1 MVVQNAFKILLTGE
15 YTKRKIFYADVVIMN
30 INPGGGHRDR
40 DRMVVGFT
48 TTCTISALAP
58 PTLGF
63 LIPFMAK
70 CIRYNVFKKNNI

>member
-15 YTKRKIFYADVVIMN
+15 YTKSSILYADVVIMN

-40 DRMVVGFT
+40 DRMVVEFT
-48 TTCTISALAP
+48 TTCTISSLAP

-63 LIPFMAK
+63 RIPFMER
-70 CIRYNVFKKNNI
+70 CIRYNIK

>member
-1 MVVQNAFKILLTGE
+1 MVVQNAFQILLTGE
-15 YTKRKIFYADVVIMN
+15 YTKSIIFYVDVVIVY

-58 PTLGF
+58 PTLCF
-63 LIPFMAK
+63 QIPFMAR
-70 CIRYNVFKKNNI
+70 CIRYNIK